1 MIDIDRVSYWRLF
14 AGKLLHQNVGG
25 WPVADR
31 EGSLY
36 RVKMGGGGCFSP
48 YGPCMIAAIWDI
60 TTRPVSW
67 PAAQQ
72 SGRVSLF
79 WLAIYG
85 KAVLVTLG
93 RSCDEQAALSEHM
106 DEELQWA
113 HSQSCHSCFRTEIKA
128 ADFLSSDVYS
138 RIRRKLLVIQTPAS
152 YFDGIAVPV
161 MGIGPLFLHLKAVS
175 LGMQRLFHF
184 LENHSF
190 FCWRITAIACSY
202 FILRWNAAETEGS

>member
-72 SGRVSLF
+72 SGRVSLS

-161 MGIGPLFLHLKAVS
+161 KGIGPLFLHLKAVS

-190 FCWRITAIACSY
+190 FCWRITTIACSY